1 MKKRILVLALFIS
14 ASLPICAQVDLGKGF
29 LKDKKSVETFT
40 LAEYFLKT
48 KATYRPYLFTVPLMP
63 YTVQTLICYIKKVF
77 VNCIKVTNSIKH
89 WSIYW

>member
-48 KATYRPYLFTVPLMP
+48 KATYRPYLLQFP
-63 YTVQTLICYIKKVF
+63 
-77 VNCIKVTNSIKH
+77 
-89 WSIYW
+89 